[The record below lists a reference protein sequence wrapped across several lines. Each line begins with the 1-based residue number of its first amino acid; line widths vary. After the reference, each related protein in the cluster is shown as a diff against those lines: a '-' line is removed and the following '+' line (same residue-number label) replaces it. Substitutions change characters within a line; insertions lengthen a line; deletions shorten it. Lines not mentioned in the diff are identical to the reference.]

1 MILTSQALAGC
12 LAGTEQT
19 TPGYSHAITA
29 VAELDAVPGDFDQ
42 ALASCIPQLRGFIAK
57 QVRSH
62 QEIDDI
68 LQDTLLRSMQTGD
81 KACIRNP
88 LAYAIQ
94 VARSV
99 VQDHWRRLLRQPL
112 ISENDN
118 TVVDAESKVAS
129 PTLDEQQM
137 YRQQLEL
144 LLKILGD
151 MPELRRKVF
160 LLRRLEGLSREEIAI
175 RLDMNDEAVK
185 KHISRAMVTIAT
197 TMANHGY

>member
-12 LAGTEQT
+12 LAGAEQT
-19 TPGYSHAITA
+19 TRVYPQALTA
-29 VAELDAVPGDFDQ
+29 VAELDAMPGDFDQ

-112 ISENDN
+112 VSENDD
-118 TVVDAESKVAS
+118 TVDADSRNAS
-129 PTLDEQQM
+129 PTLDEQQIH
-137 YRQQLEL
+137 RQQLEL
-144 LLKILGD
+144 LLKVLGD

-160 LLRRLEGLSREEIAI
+160 LLRRLDGLSREEIAI

-197 TMANHGY
+197 TMASHGY